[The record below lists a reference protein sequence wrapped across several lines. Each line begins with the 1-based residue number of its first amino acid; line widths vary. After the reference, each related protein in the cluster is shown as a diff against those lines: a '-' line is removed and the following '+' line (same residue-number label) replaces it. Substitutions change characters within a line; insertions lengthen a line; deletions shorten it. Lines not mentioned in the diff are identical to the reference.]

1 VSETK
6 STSTCTITER
16 LYLDALSRGAYADL
30 KRLEARITQERL
42 GLDAAGL
49 TRLRKALKCQ
59 REASEELLA
68 ARTALLAGASGIPA
82 AQALEAIE
90 EELIRSGR

>member
-1 VSETK
+1 VSETEP
-6 STSTCTITER
+6 TSTCTITER

-30 KRLEARITQERL
+30 KGLEARITQERL

-49 TRLRKALKCQ
+49 ARLRKALRCQ

-68 ARTALLAGASGIPA
+68 ARAALLAGASGVPA
-82 AQALEAIE
+82 ARALEELE
-90 EELIRSGR
+90 EELIRSVR